1 MVFTSSYPP
10 IDIPTVGVAE
20 LLFEN
25 RHKIP
30 DTKPILLDAHS
41 DRHITFGQLKRKV
54 LQFAAGLQDKCGF
67 QKGNVLTVFAPN
79 TVSKRQHTT
88 STLLTTVSF

>member
-1 MVFTSSYPP
+1 MVFTSRYPLT
-10 IDIPTVGVAE
+10 DIPTVGVAE

-25 RHKIP
+25 RHQIP

-41 DRHITFGQLKRKV
+41 DRHITFGQLKHKV

-67 QKGNVLTVFAPN
+67 QKGDVLTVFAPN
-79 TVSKRQHTT
+79 MVSKRKLTT
-88 STLLTTVSF
+88 STFLTTDSF

>member
-1 MVFTSSYPP
+1 MVFTSKYPP

-30 DTKPILLDAHS
+30 DSKPILLDAHS
-41 DRHITFGQLKRKV
+41 DRRITYGQLKHKV

-67 QKGNVLTVFAPN
+67 QKGDVLAVFAPN
-79 TVSKRQHTT
+79 SVSRKKHAA
-88 STLLTTVSF
+88 SSFLTPATF